1 MNDKSSGNMDTE
13 IKTQDAS
20 RDRESEK
27 TSQSLEASDRP
38 KKKSHDRPP
47 DMVMKIGKTTYRVW
61 AHFSQSSRETLD
73 DKIKRMLR
81 NDVRRMMQ
89 SV

>member
-1 MNDKSSGNMDTE
+1 MNDKSSGTMDTE
-13 IKTQDAS
+13 IKTQDVS

-27 TSQSLEASDRP
+27 TSQSLEASDRQ

-47 DMVMKIGKTTYRVW
+47 DMVMRIGQTTYRVW

-81 NDVRRMMQ
+81 DDVRRMLQ

>member
-27 TSQSLEASDRP
+27 TSQSLEASDRQ

>member
-27 TSQSLEASDRP
+27 TSQSLEASDRQ

-81 NDVRRMMQ
+81 DDVRRMMQ